1 VLPLIKRCFD
11 ILLASLLLIVLS
23 PILLITAL
31 FVRIKLGSPV
41 LFVQDRPGY
50 KGKIFRLIKFRTML
64 DTRDKGGNMLPD
76 VERLTHFGK
85 ILRALSLDELPELW
99 NVIKGEMS
107 LVGPRPLLIEY
118 LPLYSEH
125 QKQRHDV
132 RPGITGLAQV
142 KGRNALSWE
151 DKFEFDIWY
160 VDNQSLWLD
169 IKIVCLTIK
178 KVVKRDGI
186 TSQGSVSADKFKGD
200 S

>member
-31 FVRIKLGSPV
+31 LVRIKLGSPV

-118 LPLYSEH
+118 LPLYSEY